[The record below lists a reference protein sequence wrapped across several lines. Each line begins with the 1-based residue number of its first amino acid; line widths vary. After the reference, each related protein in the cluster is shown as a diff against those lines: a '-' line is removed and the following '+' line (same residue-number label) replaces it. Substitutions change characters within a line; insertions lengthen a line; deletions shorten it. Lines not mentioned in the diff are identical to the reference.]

1 MRKTS
6 AQFVALFLSS
16 LFVALFVSSV
26 ALPTHADVER
36 EFSVDDFDSVA
47 VSQGINLNLVMGS
60 PSSVTAVADDD
71 SDLDSLEIEVD
82 DGELVIRRGS
92 WVSGL
97 FSMGKSRGS
106 VTVNV
111 VASELQAV
119 ASSSGANADLIDITC
134 ADLEVDASSGSR
146 IEVSGSCDTVAIDA
160 SSGASVDS
168 SDLITSDASVDSS
181 SGASI
186 QVFAGERFRGDASSG
201 SSIRVYGNPEV
212 AESETSSGASIDL
225 RSHTQTI

>member
-6 AQFVALFLSS
+6 AQFVALF
-16 LFVALFVSSV
+16 VSSV
-26 ALPTHADVER
+26 AFPTHADVER
-36 EFSVDDFDSVA
+36 AFSVDDFDSVA
-47 VSQGINLNLVMGS
+47 VSQGINLNLVTGS

-97 FSMGKSRGS
+97 FSMHKSRGS

-111 VASELQAV
+111 VATELQAV

-225 RSHTQTI
+225 RRHAQTV

>member
-1 MRKTS
+1 VLKTS

-16 LFVALFVSSV
+16 LFVALFLSSV

-36 EFSVDDFDSVA
+36 EFSVDGFDSVA

-71 SDLDSLEIEVD
+71 SDLDNLEIEVD

-111 VASELQAV
+111 VTSELQAV
-119 ASSSGANADLIDITC
+119 SSSSGANADLIDITC
-134 ADLEVDASSGSR
+134 TDLQVDASSGSR

-160 SSGASVDS
+160 SSGANVDS
-168 SDLITSDASVDSS
+168 RDLLTTDAAVDAS

-186 QVFAGERFRGDASSG
+186 RVFAGERFSGDASSG

-225 RSHTQTI
+225 RSHSQTI

>member
-6 AQFVALFLSS
+6 AQFAALFLSS
-16 LFVALFVSSV
+16 VALS
-26 ALPTHADVER
+26 TYADVER
-36 EFSVDDFDSVA
+36 EFSVDDFDSVT

-60 PSSVTAVADDD
+60 APSVTAVAERD

-119 ASSSGANADLIDITC
+119 ASSSGANADLIDIIC

-168 SDLITSDASVDSS
+168 SDLITIDASVDSS

-186 QVFAGERFRGDASSG
+186 QVFAGESFRGDASSG

-212 AESETSSGASIDL
+212 AESETSSGANIDL
-225 RSHTQTI
+225 RSHVQTI

>member
-1 MRKTS
+1 MFRRS
-6 AQFVALFLSS
+6 ATISAVVISAVGLS
-16 LFVALFVSSV
+16 AN
-26 ALPTHADVER
+26 ADVER

-60 PSSVTAVADDD
+60 ASSVTAVADDD

-82 DGELVIRRGS
+82 DGELVVRRGS

-134 ADLEVDASSGSR
+134 TDLQVDASSGSR

-160 SSGASVDS
+160 SSGANVDS
-168 SDLITSDASVDSS
+168 SDLITADASVDSS

-186 QVFAGERFRGDASSG
+186 RVFAGESFRGDASSG
-201 SSIRVYGNPEV
+201 SSIRVYGSPEV